1 MNKQKVFVTRS
12 RVPKAIKLLEENFDV
27 SVWNSLI
34 KAPKDDLKKYIK
46 DADAILTEVDDVIDK
61 EIISNAPNLKIIS
74 NRAIG
79 VDNIDI
85 ETANINNIK
94 IGNTP
99 GVLHES
105 CADLTFGLII
115 AIARQIPYAYNQVLK
130 GNWKFF
136 DQTPYIGPD
145 VYGSTL
151 GIIGFGKIG
160 QALAKRAQGFDMNV
174 LYYSRSRKDELEP
187 KLNVK
192 WTPNLNNLLKES
204 DYVCVLVPL
213 SKNTEHI
220 ISVDELNL
228 MKKSAYLINTSRG
241 KTVDQKA
248 LINALE
254 SNSIAGAALD
264 VTDPEPIEMDSKLL
278 SMQNVLIV
286 PHISSASTKTIENMG
301 LMAAKNIIL
310 GLTGKE
316 MLSCINEDRT
326 K

>member
-12 RVPKAIKLLEENFDV
+12 RVQKAINLLKENFEV
-27 SVWNSLI
+27 SVWDSLI
-34 KAPKDDLKKYIK
+34 KAPKSDLIKNIK
-46 DADAILTEVDDVIDK
+46 DVDAILTEVDDVIDK

-85 ETANINNIK
+85 ETANSKNIK

-115 AIARQIPYAYNQVLK
+115 AITRQIPYAYNQVLK

-174 LYYSRSRKDELEP
+174 LYYSRSRKNELES

-192 WTPNLNNLLKES
+192 WSPNINTLLKES
-204 DYVCVLVPL
+204 DYICVLVPL
-213 SKNTEHI
+213 SKDTEHI
-220 ISVDELNL
+220 ISVDELKL
-228 MKKSAYLINTSRG
+228 MKKTAFLINTSRG

-278 SMQNVLIV
+278 SMKNVLIV

-301 LMAAKNIIL
+301 LMAAKNITL

-316 MLSCINEDRT
+316 MLSCVNAD
-326 K
+326 KF

>member
-34 KAPKDDLKKYIK
+34 KAPKNDLKKYIK

-316 MLSCINEDRT
+316 MLSCINEDKT

>member
-301 LMAAKNIIL
+301 LMSAKNIIL

-316 MLSCINEDRT
+316 MLSCINEDKT

>member
-1 MNKQKVFVTRS
+1 
-12 RVPKAIKLLEENFDV
+12 
-27 SVWNSLI
+27 
-34 KAPKDDLKKYIK
+34 
-46 DADAILTEVDDVIDK
+46 
-61 EIISNAPNLKIIS
+61 
-74 NRAIG
+74 
-79 VDNIDI
+79 
-85 ETANINNIK
+85 
-94 IGNTP
+94 
-99 GVLHES
+99 
-105 CADLTFGLII
+105 
-115 AIARQIPYAYNQVLK
+115 
-130 GNWKFF
+130 
-136 DQTPYIGPD
+136 
-145 VYGSTL
+145 
-151 GIIGFGKIG
+151 
-160 QALAKRAQGFDMNV
+160 MNV

-192 WTPNLNNLLKES
+192 W
-204 DYVCVLVPL
+204 
-213 SKNTEHI
+213 
-220 ISVDELNL
+220 
-228 MKKSAYLINTSRG
+228 TSRG

-316 MLSCINEDRT
+316 MLSCINEDKT

>member
-79 VDNIDI
+79 VDNIDF

-187 KLNVK
+187 KLNVI

-316 MLSCINEDRT
+316 MLSCINEDKT

>member
-12 RVPKAIKLLEENFDV
+12 RVQKAINLLKENFEV
-27 SVWNSLI
+27 SVWDSLI
-34 KAPKDDLKKYIK
+34 KAPKSDLIKNIK
-46 DADAILTEVDDVIDK
+46 DVDAILTEVDDVIDK

-85 ETANINNIK
+85 ETANSKNIK

-115 AIARQIPYAYNQVLK
+115 AITRQIPYAYNQVLK

-174 LYYSRSRKDELEP
+174 LYYSRSRKDELES

-192 WTPNLNNLLKES
+192 WSPNINTLLKES
-204 DYVCVLVPL
+204 DYICVLVPL
-213 SKNTEHI
+213 SKDTEHI
-220 ISVDELNL
+220 ISVDELKL
-228 MKKSAYLINTSRG
+228 MKKSAFLINTSRG

-254 SNSIAGAALD
+254 SKSIAGAALD

-278 SMQNVLIV
+278 SMKNVLIV

-301 LMAAKNIIL
+301 LMAAKNITL

-316 MLSCINEDRT
+316 MLSCVNAD
-326 K
+326 KF

>member
-1 MNKQKVFVTRS
+1 MTKQKVFVTRS
-12 RVPKAIKLLEENFDV
+12 RVPKAINLLKENFEV
-27 SVWNSLI
+27 SVWNSLT
-34 KAPKDDLKKYIK
+34 KAPKPDLIKYIK
-46 DADAILTEVDDVIDK
+46 DVDAILTEVDDVIDK

-85 ETANINNIK
+85 ETANSKNIK

-115 AIARQIPYAYNQVLK
+115 AITRQIPYAYNQVLK

-174 LYYSRSRKDELEP
+174 LYYSRSRKDELES

-192 WTPNLNNLLKES
+192 WSPNINTILKES
-204 DYVCVLVPL
+204 D
-213 SKNTEHI
+213 
-220 ISVDELNL
+220 
-228 MKKSAYLINTSRG
+228 G
-241 KTVDQKA
+241 
-248 LINALE
+248 
-254 SNSIAGAALD
+254 
-264 VTDPEPIEMDSKLL
+264 
-278 SMQNVLIV
+278 
-286 PHISSASTKTIENMG
+286 
-301 LMAAKNIIL
+301 
-310 GLTGKE
+310 
-316 MLSCINEDRT
+316 CIRS
-326 K
+326 

>member
-1 MNKQKVFVTRS
+1 MNTQRVFVTRS
-12 RVPKAIKLLEENFDV
+12 RVPKAISLLKEKFEV
-27 SVWNSLI
+27 SVWDSLI
-34 KAPKDDLKKYIK
+34 KAPKADLMKYIK

-61 EIISNAPNLKIIS
+61 EIISNSPNLKIIS

-85 ETANINNIK
+85 ETANIKNIK

-160 QALAKRAQGFDMNV
+160 QALAKRAKGFDMNV
-174 LYYSRSRKDELEP
+174 LYYSRSRKNELESS
-187 KLNVK
+187 LNVK
-192 WTPNLNNLLKES
+192 WSSDINTLLKES
-204 DYVCVLVPL
+204 DYICVLVPL
-213 SKNTEHI
+213 SKETEHI
-220 ISVDELNL
+220 ISVKELKL
-228 MKKSAYLINTSRG
+228 MKKSAFLINTSRG
-241 KTVDQKA
+241 KTVNQKA

-264 VTDPEPIEMDSKLL
+264 VTDPEPIEIDSKLL
-278 SMQNVLIV
+278 SMKNVLIV

-310 GLTGKE
+310 GLSGQE
-316 MLSCINEDRT
+316 MLSCVNAD
-326 K
+326 KF

>member
-115 AIARQIPYAYNQVLK
+115 AIARHIPYAYNQVLK

>member
-204 DYVCVLVPL
+204 DYVCVLAPL

-316 MLSCINEDRT
+316 MLSCINEDKT

>member
-12 RVPKAIKLLEENFDV
+12 RVQKAINLLKENFEV
-27 SVWNSLI
+27 SVWDSLI
-34 KAPKDDLKKYIK
+34 KAPKSDLIKNIK
-46 DADAILTEVDDVIDK
+46 DVDAILTEVDDVIDK

-85 ETANINNIK
+85 ETANSKNIK

-115 AIARQIPYAYNQVLK
+115 AITRQIPYAYNQVLK

-136 DQTPYIGPD
+136 NQSPYIGPD

-174 LYYSRSRKDELEP
+174 LYYSRSRKNELES
-187 KLNVK
+187 KKVIQIKNAIEIIK
-192 WTPNLNNLLKES
+192 YLK
-204 DYVCVLVPL
+204 
-213 SKNTEHI
+213 
-220 ISVDELNL
+220 
-228 MKKSAYLINTSRG
+228 
-241 KTVDQKA
+241 
-248 LINALE
+248 
-254 SNSIAGAALD
+254 
-264 VTDPEPIEMDSKLL
+264 
-278 SMQNVLIV
+278 
-286 PHISSASTKTIENMG
+286 
-301 LMAAKNIIL
+301 
-310 GLTGKE
+310 
-316 MLSCINEDRT
+316 
-326 K
+326 

>member
-1 MNKQKVFVTRS
+1 MN
-12 RVPKAIKLLEENFDV
+12 I
-27 SVWNSLI
+27 
-34 KAPKDDLKKYIK
+34 
-46 DADAILTEVDDVIDK
+46 
-61 EIISNAPNLKIIS
+61 
-74 NRAIG
+74 
-79 VDNIDI
+79 
-85 ETANINNIK
+85 
-94 IGNTP
+94 
-99 GVLHES
+99 
-105 CADLTFGLII
+105 
-115 AIARQIPYAYNQVLK
+115 LK

-316 MLSCINEDRT
+316 MLSCINEDKT

>member
-1 MNKQKVFVTRS
+1 MTKQKVFVTRS
-12 RVPKAIKLLEENFDV
+12 RVPKAINLLKENFEV
-27 SVWNSLI
+27 SVWNSLT
-34 KAPKDDLKKYIK
+34 KAPKPDLIKYIK
-46 DADAILTEVDDVIDK
+46 DVDAILTEVDDVIDK

-85 ETANINNIK
+85 ETANSKNIK

-115 AIARQIPYAYNQVLK
+115 AITRQIPYAYNQVWK

-174 LYYSRSRKDELEP
+174 LYYSRSRKEELES

-192 WTPNLNNLLKES
+192 WSSNINTLLKES
-204 DYVCVLVPL
+204 DYICVLVPL
-213 SKNTEHI
+213 SKDTEHI
-220 ISVDELNL
+220 ISVDEFKL
-228 MKKSAYLINTSRG
+228 MKKSAFLINTSRG

-278 SMQNVLIV
+278 SMKNVLIV

-301 LMAAKNIIL
+301 LMAAKNITL
-310 GLTGKE
+310 GLSGQE
-316 MLSCINEDRT
+316 MLSCVNAD
-326 K
+326 KF

>member
-1 MNKQKVFVTRS
+1 MNMNKQRVFVTRS
-12 RVPKAIKLLEENFDV
+12 RVPKAINLLKENFEV
-27 SVWNSLI
+27 TVWDSLI
-34 KAPKDDLKKYIK
+34 KAPKTDLIKYIK
-46 DADAILTEVDDVIDK
+46 HSDAILTEVDDVIDK

-85 ETANINNIK
+85 ETANLKGIK

-160 QALAKRAQGFDMNV
+160 QALAKRAQGFDMNL
-174 LYYSRSRKDELEP
+174 LYYSRSRKNELES

-192 WTPNLNNLLKES
+192 WTPNISTLLKES
-204 DYVCVLVPL
+204 DYISVLVPL
-213 SKNTEHI
+213 SKETEYI
-220 ISVDELNL
+220 ISTKEFKL
-228 MKKSAYLINTSRG
+228 MKNSAYLINTSRG

-248 LINALE
+248 LIKALE
-254 SNSIAGAALD
+254 SNQIAGAALD
-264 VTDPEPIEMDSKLL
+264 VTDPEPIEMNSKLL
-278 SMQNVLIV
+278 SMKNVLIV
-286 PHISSASTKTIENMG
+286 PHISSASTKTINDMG
-301 LMAAKNIIL
+301 IMAAKNVIL
-310 GLTGKE
+310 GLKGEE
-316 MLSCINEDRT
+316 MLSCVNSI

>member
-12 RVPKAIKLLEENFDV
+12 RVQKAINLLKENFEV
-27 SVWNSLI
+27 SVWDSLI
-34 KAPKDDLKKYIK
+34 KAPKSDLIKNIK
-46 DADAILTEVDDVIDK
+46 DVDAILTEVDDVIDK

-85 ETANINNIK
+85 ETANSKNIK

-115 AIARQIPYAYNQVLK
+115 AITRQIPYAYNQVLK

-174 LYYSRSRKDELEP
+174 LYYSRSRKNELES

-192 WTPNLNNLLKES
+192 WSPNINTLLKES
-204 DYVCVLVPL
+204 DYICVLVPL
-213 SKNTEHI
+213 SKDTEHI
-220 ISVDELNL
+220 ISVDELKL
-228 MKKSAYLINTSRG
+228 MKKSAFLINTSRG

-278 SMQNVLIV
+278 SMKNVLIV

-301 LMAAKNIIL
+301 LMAAKNITL

-316 MLSCINEDRT
+316 MLSCVNAD
-326 K
+326 KF

>member
-316 MLSCINEDRT
+316 MLSCINEDKT

>member
-46 DADAILTEVDDVIDK
+46 DADAILSEVDDVIDK

-220 ISVDELNL
+220 ISVDELN
-228 MKKSAYLINTSRG
+228 
-241 KTVDQKA
+241 
-248 LINALE
+248 
-254 SNSIAGAALD
+254 
-264 VTDPEPIEMDSKLL
+264 
-278 SMQNVLIV
+278 
-286 PHISSASTKTIENMG
+286 
-301 LMAAKNIIL
+301 
-310 GLTGKE
+310 
-316 MLSCINEDRT
+316 
-326 K
+326 

>member
-204 DYVCVLVPL
+204 DYVFVLVPL

-316 MLSCINEDRT
+316 MLSCINEDKT

>member
-115 AIARQIPYAYNQVLK
+115 AITRQIPYAYNQVLK

-160 QALAKRAQGFDMNV
+160 QKVAQRLQGWEC
-174 LYYSRSRKDELEP
+174 ELSY
-187 KLNVK
+187 NDI
-192 WTPNLNNLLKES
+192 LK
-204 DYVCVLVPL
+204 
-213 SKNTEHI
+213 I
-220 ISVDELNL
+220 
-228 MKKSAYLINTSRG
+228 
-241 KTVDQKA
+241 
-248 LINALE
+248 
-254 SNSIAGAALD
+254 
-264 VTDPEPIEMDSKLL
+264 
-278 SMQNVLIV
+278 
-286 PHISSASTKTIENMG
+286 PHE
-301 LMAAKNIIL
+301 
-310 GLTGKE
+310 
-316 MLSCINEDRT
+316 INEKFIVLLNSPAGILTEYCDVNIGVVEFT
-326 K
+326 FISQNL

>member
-46 DADAILTEVDDVIDK
+46 DADAILTEVDYVIDK

-174 LYYSRSRKDELEP
+174 LYYSRSRKEELES

-192 WTPNLNNLLKES
+192 WSSNINTLLKES
-204 DYVCVLVPL
+204 DYICVLVPL
-213 SKNTEHI
+213 SKDTEHI
-220 ISVDELNL
+220 ISVDEFKL
-228 MKKSAYLINTSRG
+228 MKKSAFLINTSRG

-278 SMQNVLIV
+278 SMKNVLIV

-301 LMAAKNIIL
+301 LMAAKNITL

-316 MLSCINEDRT
+316 MLSCVNAD
-326 K
+326 KF